1 MDHLMNNTNKDIELR
16 YIIISRDSKV
26 EKKCTLF
33 PLRGRPD
40 FSFWTKDDP
49 LDIPSNSMILFP
61 DGEPFSE
68 DLLDDIIKDELENE
82 GVLNI
87 VLIDSRWKKAK
98 GIADGLPD
106 LRKVSL
112 EGYVT
117 GAQRK
122 DPPPKGGLASVEAL
136 YLASIHLG
144 IPDPTLLSKY
154 HFKDRFLRLN
164 GLK

>member
-1 MDHLMNNTNKDIELR
+1 MKNRDGHNIELR
-16 YIIISRDSKV
+16 YLIITRDSKV

-40 FSFWTKDDP
+40 FSFNSKDDP
-49 LDIPSNSMILFP
+49 LDIPYNSMILFP

-68 DLLDDIIKDELENE
+68 DLLDDIITDELENE
-82 GVLNI
+82 GALNI

-117 GAQRK
+117 GALRK
-122 DPPPKGGLASVEAL
+122 DPPPEGGLASVEAL

-144 IPDPTLLSKY
+144 RPDPTLLSKY